1 MVLRAGDALVDARG
15 HATGVHGAHCL
26 STISSLYDDLNALT
40 MDSHVLVICWIAAS
54 SMAKGLP
61 WRLRPWPCSTIISS
75 MLTSVMKGH
84 LARNC
89 SLVILGDDVTLT
101 GAETVV
107 MALQAASVRA
117 ASVTERM
124 GGSMIFGDAVVSA
137 SRPRR
142 CCGR

>member
-40 MDSHVLVICWIAAS
+40 MDCHVLVICWIAAIN
-54 SMAKGLP
+54 MAKGLP

-75 MLTSVMKGH
+75 MLTWVTMSPH
-84 LARNC
+84 LARNA
-89 SLVILGDDVTLT
+89 SSVILGGDVTLT

-107 MALQAASVRA
+107 MASQAASVRA

-124 GGSMIFGDAVVSA
+124 GGSMI
-137 SRPRR
+137 
-142 CCGR
+142 